1 MPSWQIY
8 RNDRRFRTITSMKES
23 YVKEVCWKARGCH
36 GMGLATARPFV
47 QEGIDHIFITGRG
60 QGALD
65 AAAAEIGKKVT
76 ALPGDVS
83 NLADLVSTAIP
94 ASVNIVP

>member
-1 MPSWQIY
+1 MSKK
-8 RNDRRFRTITSMKES
+8 FGGKLAVVTGGST
-23 YVKEVCWKARGCH
+23 
-36 GMGLATARPFV
+36 GMGLATARRFV

-65 AAAAEIGKKVT
+65 AAAAEIGKNVT
-76 ALPGDVS
+76 AVPGDVS

>member
-1 MPSWQIY
+1 MTGDSGRLLQG
-8 RNDRRFRTITSMKES
+8 RSHMSKRFVGKLAVVTGGST
-23 YVKEVCWKARGCH
+23 
-36 GMGLATARPFV
+36 GMGLATARRFV

-65 AAAAEIGKKVT
+65 AAAAEMGKNVT
-76 ALPGDVS
+76 AVLGDVS